1 MEEYEHDAVAD
12 VQHDDVKHRKHGL
25 RTCRMCTVR
34 GDDTHAEA
42 VVCEDGEDEED
53 DDEGHMRMSQM
64 LSKMAVSKKAGD
76 EDA

>member
-1 MEEYEHDAVAD
+1 
-12 VQHDDVKHRKHGL
+12 
-25 RTCRMCTVR
+25 MCTVR

-64 LSKMAVSKKAGD
+64 LSKMAVSKKLEMKMLEATRRRHPR
-76 EDA
+76 